1 MCYQVNLWLN
11 ELQNNFNINLNDI
24 IKLTNIS
31 KSTYYRILSGK
42 SVSEK
47 TRYKI
52 FKAYLQILNK
62 EKIEKKINL

>member
-1 MCYQVNLWLN
+1 VNLWLN